1 MLNFQFYEKV
11 KVLYGNGAVN
21 QLGDLAKYIG
31 GTKALIVSDPGMSA
45 TGVIEKIVS
54 GLANE
59 NIPYV
64 LFEENEPNPPIAACE
79 KAYEVLV
86 RDGCDFIIGV
96 GGGSNMDC
104 AKGANILRFNPAPLI
119 QYANGAKHFDVGSG
133 LIMIP
138 TTAGTGSEMSDGSIL
153 SDENHI
159 KQNFISDEGA
169 FAEFAIVDPELMAG
183 MPPKLTASTGLDAFA
198 HSIEAYMGT
207 LTNGFIQ
214 FHAEKAIDEIA
225 EYLPRAVANGSDM
238 EAREKM
244 AVAASVAGYLL
255 VYGHT
260 CAGHSIGQTLGGYF
274 NIPHGTACAYALP
287 WVCEFNAVAV
297 PHFIKRV
304 GIALGVEFSGS
315 ETPEEIGAMTR
326 EALLKFRDEECK
338 LVDIKTFP
346 YDESKFEEIAQVCA
360 DEFFQQ
366 FNPRKMSKDDCLEIL
381 KKMYA

>member
-79 KAYEVLV
+79 KAYELLV
-86 RDGCDFIIGV
+86 KEGCDFIIGV

-315 ETPEEIGAMTR
+315 ETRRRSER
-326 EALLKFRDEECK
+326 
-338 LVDIKTFP
+338 
-346 YDESKFEEIAQVCA
+346 
-360 DEFFQQ
+360 
-366 FNPRKMSKDDCLEIL
+366 
-381 KKMYA
+381 

>member
-64 LFEENEPNPPIAACE
+64 LFEETEPNPPIAACE
-79 KAYEVLV
+79 KAYELLV
-86 RDGCDFIIGV
+86 KEGCDFIIGV

-346 YDESKFEEIAQVCA
+346 YDESKFEEIAHVCA

>member
-1 MLNFQFYEKV
+1 
-11 KVLYGNGAVN
+11 
-21 QLGDLAKYIG
+21 
-31 GTKALIVSDPGMSA
+31 
-45 TGVIEKIVS
+45 
-54 GLANE
+54 
-59 NIPYV
+59 
-64 LFEENEPNPPIAACE
+64 
-79 KAYEVLV
+79 
-86 RDGCDFIIGV
+86 
-96 GGGSNMDC
+96 
-104 AKGANILRFNPAPLI
+104 
-119 QYANGAKHFDVGSG
+119 
-133 LIMIP
+133 
-138 TTAGTGSEMSDGSIL
+138 
-153 SDENHI
+153 
-159 KQNFISDEGA
+159 
-169 FAEFAIVDPELMAG
+169 MAG

-346 YDESKFEEIAQVCA
+346 YDESKFEEIAQICA